1 MPDNARFSELLA
13 QLQEYVEQLRTP
25 GGPPPQ
31 TVLPRAIGV
40 IAELMA
46 IIETPTLGIENL
58 WQDLDTL
65 RKTVQA
71 QGADLA
77 LTQEKMATLADQ
89 LEGLVRAIVEKIDA
103 KAAQKLIAD
112 GLQPHLQTLET
123 LAQRIAALE
132 QALLG
137 ETPLTE
143 ATARQLIEEAL
154 NPIRNDIRQ
163 LQQYSDPRIADL
175 LQRVALIENQLANPG
190 GLTET
195 QVLLLIKRELGPI
208 QQNIAALHSDY
219 QQQILQKLP
228 IGTFEAFKTQTQ
240 EQLDSK
246 ASQTDLNAIHQALS
260 QKANQTDLDAFKIQ
274 TQEQLDGKASQTD
287 LNAIHQALSQKA
299 NQTDLDAFKIQTQ
312 QQIDGKAS
320 QTDLDTIH
328 QALSQKANQTDL
340 DAFKT
345 QTQQQL
351 DGKASQTDLNATLQ
365 ALSQKANQTDLD
377 AFKTQTQQQLDGK
390 ASQTDLDTI
399 HQALSQKAE
408 QTDLDAFKDEVQ
420 EALGEKATKAE
431 LAECKA
437 EITAALEKKADKAT
451 VEEILQTLEGLELN
465 CCERPNAAGARLAR
479 IALQGWGIVGGFD
492 IRSDQKH
499 YVHITPGIGITPQG
513 ALVLEP
519 RQDNTGLVSSG
530 ECDEEDVISGA
541 LVFSHYRPF
550 TYKGDC
556 LHFQHNFEDCPIW
569 ELLPPGDNLPDH
581 ALPLT
586 PQNQIEQEQPFIAD
600 KIILL
605 LPDGDKHHYLLIR
618 REDLL
623 KKLALNHKCKSKN
636 PNADYIFEEEYSPE
650 DDMLS
655 DKALWL
661 CLHPAYGLPEL
672 SLYRFG
678 FYQDKDCA
686 PEDLDTTDFP
696 KICHLDDLYQ
706 TWKPIV
712 EEAIQHLHK
721 AMGLLIERYRPVL
734 FPLFNSQIYIKKRDL
749 LMEKW
754 VRFVK
759 YNDTLPAG
767 DKGVKYYAQYFYDW
781 ARDLMAAYHELRD
794 ALTELM
800 NDLRPL
806 TLEMLELERCFLM
819 LGPAYHPTACYERP
833 PLRDYFQQ
841 PPIFNGNAARLDA
854 CKLYFCRLF
863 AMIEGFYLEGYLPNA
878 DPPGWCKPEKDAEEI
893 PVMPDFSRLRITP
906 GRSYFYPLSE
916 QSIPFYYP
924 LNDNSKSLQ
933 YFWNYRRFKT
943 LSTDRLLSYHATDAP
958 PDFPSYS
965 RRRSTLRP
973 LYYALDAYD
982 FYRIEGLI
990 GKKSTPI
997 YYKAPAGPGDPLPEF
1012 PVFEA
1017 LVFLVQKHN
1026 LDFDVVQVRVDAL
1039 QDLPCPKDDYQ
1050 YLYALGD
1057 TDDLRLR
1064 AWSLGQALLGAEHLA
1079 GVPKGGTF
1087 ILVTDADGCAIA
1099 DFSLPYRCCKA
1110 VAEWADKA
1118 YSPQQPVQTP
1128 VREIVPPSPST
1139 PARTSARKK

>member
-25 GGPPPQ
+25 GGPSPQ
-31 TVLPRAIGV
+31 MVLLRAIGV
-40 IAELMA
+40 IADLMA
-46 IIETPTLGIENL
+46 LIETPTLGIENL
-58 WQDLDTL
+58 RQDLDAL
-65 RKTVQA
+65 RKIAQA
-71 QGADLA
+71 QGADLV
-77 LTQEKMATLADQ
+77 LTQEKIAVLADQ
-89 LEGLVRAIVEKIDA
+89 LEELAQAIGEKIDA

-112 GLQPHLQTLET
+112 GLQPHLQTLEI
-123 LAQRIAALE
+123 LAQRIGALE
-132 QALLG
+132 QTFG
-137 ETPLTE
+137 ETPLAE
-143 ATARQLIEEAL
+143 AAARQLIEETL
-154 NPIRNDIRQ
+154 GPIRNDIRQ

-175 LQRVALIENQLANPG
+175 LQRLALIETQLANPG
-190 GLTET
+190 GLNEA
-195 QVLLLIKRELGPI
+195 QVLLLITRELSPI
-208 QQNIAALHSDY
+208 QQNIATLHSDL

-228 IGTFEAFKTQTQ
+228 LTTFESFKT
-240 EQLDSK
+240 
-246 ASQTDLNAIHQALS
+246 H
-260 QKANQTDLDAFKIQ
+260 IQ
-274 TQEQLDGKASQTD
+274 FALDGKAEQAELDGLKTA
-287 LNAIHQALSQKA
+287 LNGKA
-299 NQTDLDAFKIQTQ
+299 NQNDLDHFK
-312 QQIDGKAS
+312 A
-320 QTDLDTIH
+320 
-328 QALSQKANQTDL
+328 
-340 DAFKT
+340 

-351 DGKASQTDLNATLQ
+351 DGKASQTDLAATNQ
-365 ALSQKANQTDLD
+365 ALNQKAEQTDLD
-377 AFKTQTQQQLDGK
+377 DFKAQTQQQLDGK
-390 ASQTDLDTI
+390 AN
-399 HQALSQKAE
+399 
-408 QTDLDAFKDEVQ
+408 QTDLDATNQAISQKANQTDLEALKDEVQ
-420 EALGEKATKAE
+420 KALEEKATKTE

-437 EITAALEKKADKAT
+437 EITAALEKKADKTT
-451 VEEILQTLEGLELN
+451 VEEILQTLEGLDLD
-465 CCERPNAAGARLAR
+465 CCENPNAAGARLAR

-492 IRSDQKH
+492 VRSDQKH
-499 YVHITPGIGITPQG
+499 YVHITPGVGVTPQG
-513 ALVLEP
+513 ALVVEP

-550 TYKGDC
+550 TYEGDC
-556 LHFQHNFEDCPIW
+556 PHFQHNFGDCPVW
-569 ELLPPGDNLPDH
+569 ELLPPDDNLPDD

-605 LPDGDKHHYLLIR
+605 LPDSDRRHYLLIR

-623 KKLALNHKCKSKN
+623 KKLSLSHKCKPQN

-650 DDMLS
+650 DDILS

-696 KICHLDDLYQ
+696 KICRLDDLYQ

-712 EEAIQHLHK
+712 DEALQHLHK
-721 AMGLLIERYRPVL
+721 TLGLLIERYRPML
-734 FPLFNSQIYIKKRDL
+734 FPLFSAQPYHHKRNL
-749 LMEKW
+749 MMEKW

-759 YNDTLPAG
+759 YNDALPTG
-767 DKGVKYYAQYFYDW
+767 EKGVKYYAQYFYDW

-794 ALTELM
+794 ALAELM

-806 TLEMLELERCFLM
+806 TLEMLELERCFFM

-878 DPPGWCKPEKDAEEI
+878 DPPGWCKPEKGDEEI

-924 LNDNSKSLQ
+924 LNDNPKSLQ
-933 YFWNYRRFKT
+933 HFWNYRRFKT
-943 LSTDRLLSYHATDAP
+943 LSTDRILSYHATDAP

-965 RRRSTLRP
+965 RRRPVLRP
-973 LYYALDAYD
+973 LYYSLDAYD

-990 GKKSTPI
+990 GKKSTTI
-997 YYKAPAGPGDPLPEF
+997 YSRPPAGSNELLPEF

-1026 LDFDVVQVRVDAL
+1026 LDFDVVQIPVDAL
-1039 QDLPCPKDDYQ
+1039 QDLPCPKDDYK

-1057 TDDLRLR
+1057 TDDPRLR
-1064 AWSLGQALLGAEHLA
+1064 AWSFGRALLGAEHLA

-1087 ILVTDADGCAIA
+1087 ILVTDTDGCAIA
-1099 DFSLPYRCCKA
+1099 DFSLPYRCCKTMA
-1110 VAEWADKA
+1110 GWADKA
-1118 YSPQQPVQTP
+1118 YSPQQPVPTP
-1128 VREIVPPSPST
+1128 VQEIAPLAAAA
-1139 PARTSARKK
+1139 PARKSVRKK